1 MNVGSS
7 PSRRVLISCCVMVDP
22 PCVIPPFRMFASA
35 ARTIPARSM
44 PGFVQNVLSSI
55 AIVASWR
62 VSGT

>member
-1 MNVGSS
+1 
-7 PSRRVLISCCVMVDP
+7 MVDP